1 MQRYSFLFILLAA
14 LTFVGLANATT
25 PTIPSGI
32 QYYVAVNITNSQTT
46 ATPSPFQQMITV
58 NALNYTAYMTYNSNF
73 ANFEYFYANGT
84 IIPAWIE
91 SNSSGK
97 LITWAKLTP
106 SIAASGKL
114 TIYLGFASK
123 TTNLLSSSGTSGIG
137 EAPQL
142 SSTYAQY
149 DDGASV
155 FNNYWNFA
163 GTSLPSGLSY
173 VNSGSTITINNGATV
188 TQPTSD
194 SGYAWIYTTSALPA
208 GEIIEV
214 NQQTS
219 TSELNT
225 RLGWSTSTS
234 LEGQSTLYNSYDNN
248 IGGGSLN
255 GVGITASYIWGIT
268 VTPTV
273 TTYTN
278 GIFSFAWLATGSQW
292 YAYNYTS
299 GTSSDTTTTI
309 TSTLYGYY
317 GVGTVSY
324 FSGSVDTQLIYWLR
338 TRAYPPNGVMPSVSF
353 GSVQSTASASLSL
366 SPNPATY
373 GQSITITATCT
384 LSTDTCAIDYPSL
397 GTHIA
402 EGTGTATYTF
412 NAFALGA
419 GTYSYFYANDIT
431 AGTASAGATLTI
443 NKNSTY
449 TLSITGITTGNLQYS
464 GVNQTAT
471 ATIKTY
477 HNQLTANLWLNNV
490 QVGSTNT
497 VLTYNAPYD
506 IGSWTLTFNSLGNAN
521 YTAATTSASYTNYV
535 PVYLQNVTK
544 TASITPSNLSIF
556 SYYPIKLYTSSPT
569 NTITYNLNQTF
580 NSIVT
585 NLQTNALN
593 INYTPP
599 ANQLTGNYIF
609 GIKEMQGNNKVL
621 MKASVLPLNM
631 TDINSAINYSSLLQY
646 FPILAHTPTW
656 TAKPSSWAISLDQVT
671 WYPNGSTGVV
681 FSTPYATSFSPY
693 IKLNYPFTSFIL
705 NYNNNPKVQ
714 NSILIAPFQVYFS
727 NTINASNRL
736 IANITTFNQQNFK
749 LIPANQSWLINFNFN
764 NYVFSKAVSNYGSN
778 TFYIQILKSN
788 FQNPNVTFQL
798 NGTVAQPNFFSL
810 TQLFCPSTV
819 ANGQSATYTVGLPD
833 TNGTKYSFYIYTSTG
848 ISAASDILFIN
859 ELKGT
864 GPIGAESL
872 VIPPSVP
879 MAVPL
884 ETTGQ
889 EYQYIIYS
897 SNCKNV
903 YFKGSFVSPTNPTY
917 LTLASGPNQA
927 VIYNMTQATGAC
939 TLNTTTWRLFC
950 AASDPTSQTYKY
962 TLYVYNQTNV
972 LGAEQLILE
981 KNFTSSAFTY
991 NTTLPANGTYSYKIF
1006 GYAFRNLDPVF
1017 VINSGLLVFKKAALS
1032 TPLAGFIAFILML
1045 ALIFIG
1051 VLTGKPLIITML
1063 IGAGMF
1069 FITFIGLEAIGINI
1083 ILVFIVLEI
1092 LVSIWSIKTR

>member
-1 MQRYSFLFILLAA
+1 MQRYSFLFVLLAA
-14 LTFVGLANATT
+14 LAFVGLANATT

-46 ATPSPFQQMITV
+46 ATPSPFQQMINITESSFS
-58 NALNYTAYMTYNSNF
+58 NYIAYNNNF

-97 LITWAKLTP
+97 LITWVKLTP
-106 SIAASGKL
+106 SIPANGMLA
-114 TIYLGFASK
+114 IYLGFANK

-142 SSTYAQY
+142 SSTYGQY

-155 FNNYWNFA
+155 FNFYDNFA
-163 GTSLPSGLSY
+163 GTSLSSKWTQGIGSGGTITVNNGLTISSTTNYDTFVQSVSTFSVPIIAESY
-173 VNSGSTITINNGATV
+173 VTASAPTTNYERATVFIGTGSTTNQNVVSYGYFFEDVYASGQRWEIG
-188 TQPTSD
+188 D
-194 SGYAWIYTTSALPA
+194 SSSSNYVA
-208 GEIIEV
+208 
-214 NQQTS
+214 TS
-219 TSELNT
+219 TA
-225 RLGWSTSTS
+225 
-234 LEGQSTLYNSYDNN
+234 
-248 IGGGSLN
+248 LN
-255 GVGITASYIWGIT
+255 GILGGYWIASGNEQLY
-268 VTPTV
+268 
-273 TTYTN
+273 
-278 GIFSFAWLATGSQW
+278 
-292 YAYNYTS
+292 YNYAQQLTWTDTS
-299 GTSSDTTTTI
+299 QSPSATTVG
-309 TSTLYGYY
+309 LDVAGVRGGYSA
-317 GVGTVSY
+317 T
-324 FSGSVDTQLIYWLR
+324 FKWLR
-338 TRAYPPNGVMPSVSF
+338 TRAYPPKGVMPSVSF
-353 GSVQSTASASLSL
+353 GSVQQPSSVSLTI

-373 GQSITITATCT
+373 GQSITITATCPQ
-384 LSTDTCAIDYPSL
+384 STDTCAIDYPSL

-402 EGTGTATYTF
+402 TGTGTATYTF

-419 GTYSYFYANDIT
+419 GTYSYFYANDLT
-431 AGTASAGATLTI
+431 SNTVSAGATLTI

-449 TLSITGITTGNLQYS
+449 TLSLTGITTGNLQYS

-477 HNQLTANLWLNNV
+477 NNQLTANLWLNNV

-497 VLTYNAPYD
+497 VLTYNAPYYV
-506 IGSWTLTFNSLGNAN
+506 GSWTLTFNSLGNAN
-521 YTAATTSASYTNYV
+521 YTAATTSASYINYV
-535 PVYLQNVTK
+535 PVYLENTTK

-556 SYYPIKLYTSSPT
+556 SYYPIKLYTNSPT

-580 NSIVT
+580 NTATTS
-585 NLQTNALN
+585 LQTNTLN
-593 INYTPP
+593 INYIPP
-599 ANQLTGNYIF
+599 ANQPTGTYTYA
-609 GIKEMQGNNKVL
+609 IKEMQNNNTVL
-621 MKASVLPLNM
+621 MKAIVSLNM
-631 TDINSAINYSSLLQY
+631 TDISSAINYSSLLQY
-646 FPILAHTPTW
+646 YPILAHTPSF
-656 TAKPSSWAISLDQVT
+656 TAKPTSWAISLDQVT
-671 WYPNGSTGVV
+671 WYPNGSSGVV

-705 NYNNNPKVQ
+705 NYSNNPKVQ

-749 LIPANQSWLINFNFN
+749 LISANQSWLISFNFN
-764 NYVFSKAVSNYGSN
+764 NYVFSKTVSNYGSN

-917 LTLASGPNQA
+917 LTLVSGPNQA

-950 AASDPTSQTYKY
+950 VASDPTSQTYKY

-991 NTTLPANGTYSYKIF
+991 NTTLPANGTYSYKII

-1051 VLTGKPLIITML
+1051 VLTGKPLVLTML
-1063 IGAGMF
+1063 MGAGMF
-1069 FITFIGLEAIGINI
+1069 FITFIGLEAIGINT

>member
-1 MQRYSFLFILLAA
+1 MQRYSFLLVLLAA
-14 LTFVGLANATT
+14 LTFVGLANAT
-25 PTIPSGI
+25 PTVPSGI

-46 ATPSPFQQMITV
+46 ATPSPFQQMINITESTFS
-58 NALNYTAYMTYNSNF
+58 NYIAYNNNF

-97 LITWAKLTP
+97 LITWVKLTP
-106 SIAASGKL
+106 SIPASGKL

-155 FNNYWNFA
+155 FNNYWNWA
-163 GTSLPSGLSY
+163 GTSLPSGWTTSGTGSATVNNGLTVSSGVANWFLLTYGTALNPQTLVLDAYAYFTGFYSSDDWTNILWVTGTGITQDGLDQYNSY
-173 VNSGSTITINNGATV
+173 VLENVNNGAVARTAI
-188 TQPTSD
+188 
-194 SGYAWIYTTSALPA
+194 SGGSTTSYQVWSMGDTSTYSYLMLNYGAPTTLSTDFVA
-208 GEIIEV
+208 NTSKEIEMGV
-214 NQQTS
+214 YQTS
-219 TSELNT
+219 YSIKV
-225 RLGWSTSTS
+225 
-234 LEGQSTLYNSYDNN
+234 Q
-248 IGGGSLN
+248 
-255 GVGITASYIWGIT
+255 
-268 VTPTV
+268 
-273 TTYTN
+273 
-278 GIFSFAWLATGSQW
+278 
-292 YAYNYTS
+292 
-299 GTSSDTTTTI
+299 
-309 TSTLYGYY
+309 
-317 GVGTVSY
+317 
-324 FSGSVDTQLIYWLR
+324 WLR

-353 GSVQSTASASLSL
+353 GSVQQTPSVSLII

-373 GQSITITATCT
+373 GQSITITATCVP
-384 LSTDTCAIDYPSL
+384 STDTCAIDYPSL

-449 TLSITGITTGNLQYS
+449 TLSLTGITTGNLQYS
-464 GVNQTAT
+464 GVNETAT

-497 VLTYNAPYD
+497 VLSYNAPYYV
-506 IGSWTLTFNSLGNAN
+506 GSWTLTFNSLGNAN
-521 YTAATTSASYTNYV
+521 YTAATTSASYINYV

-544 TASITPSNLSIF
+544 TATITPSNLSIF
-556 SYYPIKLYTSSPT
+556 SYYPIKLYTNSPT
-569 NTITYNLNQTF
+569 NAITYSLNQTF
-580 NSIVT
+580 NSVVT
-585 NLQTNALN
+585 SLQANALN

-609 GIKEMQGNNKVL
+609 GIKEMQGSNKLL

-631 TDINSAINYSSLLQY
+631 TDINSAINYSSLIQY

-656 TAKPSSWAISLDQVT
+656 TAKPSSWSITLNQVT
-671 WYPNGSTGVV
+671 IFPNSTSGVV
-681 FSTPYATSFSPY
+681 FSTANTGIITPY

-705 NYNNNPKVQ
+705 NYSNNPKVQ
-714 NSILIAPFQVYFS
+714 NSISIAPFQVYFS

-736 IANITTFNQQNFK
+736 IANITTFDQESFK

-764 NYVFSKAVSNYGSN
+764 NYLFSKTISNYGSN

-788 FQNPNVTFQL
+788 YQNPNITFQL
-798 NGTVAQPNFFSL
+798 NGTVSQPDFFSL
-810 TQLFCPSTV
+810 TQLFCPSTL
-819 ANGQSATYTVGLPD
+819 ANGQSATYNIGLPD
-833 TNGTKYSFYIYTSTG
+833 TNGTKYSFYVYTSTG
-848 ISAASDILFIN
+848 TSAAQDILFIN

-864 GPIGAESL
+864 SPIEAESL
-872 VIPPSVP
+872 VIPPSLP

-897 SNCKNV
+897 PNCKNV

-917 LTLASGPNQA
+917 LTLTSGANQA

-939 TLNTTTWRLFC
+939 TLNTTTWKLFC
-950 AASDPTSQTYKY
+950 VASDPTSQTYKY

-991 NTTLPANGTYSYKIF
+991 NTTLPANGTYSYEIV

-1017 VINSGLLVFKKAALS
+1017 VINSGLLVFKKATLS

-1051 VLTGKPLIITML
+1051 VLTGKPLVLTML
-1063 IGAGMF
+1063 MGAGMF
-1069 FITFIGLEAIGINI
+1069 FITFIGLEAIGINT
-1083 ILVFIVLEI
+1083 ILVFIVLEA